1 MKRVAVLLLLVSCG
15 SDPVAPAETPKPQ
28 LKSPAIAALPE
39 EKHLAD
45 LRQITLAGENAEAYW
60 SWDGKQLILQKR
72 EGDKDCDR
80 IYRVFP
86 FGQDIPALIPVSS
99 GEGVTTCS
107 YFMPGDQQVIYASTH
122 LGGKAC
128 PP

>member
-1 MKRVAVLLLLVSCG
+1 MKRAVVALAVGLFLFSCG
-15 SDPVAPAETPKPQ
+15 SEPAPVQPTQVHAKVAPTP
-28 LKSPAIAALPE
+28 ALPE

-45 LRQITLAGENAEAYW
+45 LKQITMAGENAEAYW
-60 SWDGKQLILQKR
+60 SWDGKQLIMQAR

-86 FGQDIPALIPVSS
+86 FGQEVPPKIPVSS

-107 YFMPGDQQVIYASTH
+107 FF
-122 LGGKAC
+122 
-128 PP
+128 